1 MNDFVQTVK
10 AKIAMRIEDPFWNQK
25 FSDNLPKW
33 IHIWVATVGLGSG
46 ILFILNSMIGLVDG
60 TATFPRL
67 LGLLGLICLTLMIM
81 NRDTFLPFLAENFLP
96 EKFLK
101 LKERQPAK
109 AEKTIQV
116 TVGAPNSK
124 VLYWAADPGKEVR
137 ATWQEGYGKF
147 ENSGV
152 VVSDARGL
160 ALIPLVCPSRYIVH
174 GYKIL
179 PKHVHYRVFNAQ
191 TQMLSR
197 IFTVVLT
204 NECVN

>member
-1 MNDFVQTVK
+1 
-10 AKIAMRIEDPFWNQK
+10 
-25 FSDNLPKW
+25 
-33 IHIWVATVGLGSG
+33 
-46 ILFILNSMIGLVDG
+46 LNSSTSHESRQHPQVTILLEELDAARKEAVRLQQSLGASRAEEGALRLALEQAMKEKDALSHSQTHADAEETKLSAARLV
-60 TATFPRL
+60 
-67 LGLLGLICLTLMIM
+67 
-81 NRDTFLPFLAENFLP
+81 E
-96 EKFLK
+96 
-101 LKERQPAK
+101 

-116 TVGAPNSK
+116 SVGSPNSK
-124 VLYWAADPGKEVR
+124 VLYWAADPGTEIR

-152 VVSDARGL
+152 VVSDARGM
-160 ALIPLVCPSRYIVH
+160 AQIPLVCPSRYIVH

-204 NECVN
+204 NECAANQ

>member
-1 MNDFVQTVK
+1 MNDFVESVK
-10 AKIAMRIEDPFWNQK
+10 TSIATRIDDPFWNQK

-46 ILFILNSMIGLVDG
+46 MLFILNSMLGLVDG

-81 NRDTFLPFLAENFLP
+81 NRDTFLPFLAENFVP

-116 TVGAPNSK
+116 SVGKPSAK
-124 VLYWAADPGKEVR
+124 VLYWAADPGTEIR

-152 VVSDARGL
+152 VTSDARGL
-160 ALIPLVCPSRYIVH
+160 AQIPLVCPSRYIVH

-179 PKHVHYRVFNAQ
+179 PKHVHYRVFDAS